1 MAGLLLCLESHELLI
16 VLKEGNFILINLQN
30 DLVYVRVDSFF
41 ELFQQLIRLI
51 VYVEV
56 EFDLICA

>member
-16 VLKEGNFILINLQN
+16 VLKEGNFLLINLQN
-30 DLVYVRVDSFF
+30 DLVYVRIDSFF
-41 ELFQQLIRLI
+41 ELFQQLIRVI

>member
-16 VLKEGNFILINLQN
+16 VLKEGNFLLINLQN
-30 DLVYVRVDSFF
+30 DLFYVRIDSFF

>member
-1 MAGLLLCLESHELLI
+1 MAGLLLGLESHELLI
-16 VLKEGNFILINLQN
+16 VLKEGHLLLINLRN

-56 EFDLICA
+56 KFDLIRA

>member
-1 MAGLLLCLESHELLI
+1 MAGLLLGLESHELLV
-16 VLKEGNFILINLQN
+16 VLKEGHLLLINLRN

-56 EFDLICA
+56 

>member
-16 VLKEGNFILINLQN
+16 VLKEGNFLLINLQN
-30 DLVYVRVDSFF
+30 DLVYVRIDSFF

>member
-1 MAGLLLCLESHELLI
+1 MAGLLFGLESHELLI
-16 VLKEGNFILINLQN
+16 VLKEGDLLLINLQN
-30 DLVYVRVDSFF
+30 DLVYVRIDSFF
-41 ELFQQLIRLI
+41 ELFQQLIRVI

>member
-1 MAGLLLCLESHELLI
+1 MAGLLLGLESHELLV
-16 VLKEGNFILINLQN
+16 VLKECHLFLINLQN

-56 EFDLICA
+56 EFDLIRA